1 MKKTTLR
8 ILTAVLAMLFVLTAF
23 SACGGK
29 VSKEPDEA
37 ILDALDATEKL
48 SAKSEAAKTLAEYS
62 DFNSIEY
69 NINLGDL
76 IGSVFSAAMGGMN
89 ISLSSKLDLNMKM
102 LTGEDRS
109 YASLALLLN
118 DTDFV
123 RLDAHASSLAL
134 ALASETLLG
143 NTAYG
148 ASFENLLTWFEEQLG
163 AELEAAEVSF
173 KDMMTEALEMS
184 AKSAEL
190 TKELE
195 DILGKYKKVAV
206 EALFENADTV
216 RTEETV
222 TVNGESIE
230 AVVFAATLDEGD
242 ALKTLEKIYTTY
254 KNDTKTRATVE
265 DLAKLYGLTDEDIAA
280 LYEEIETLCTR
291 DDASDETVDIRFAI
305 DAKKGNLISVSL
317 FDIDGTEALALTLS
331 PDPENPTYFAIELAD
346 ELSLVFRV
354 TENTEEA
361 YAAELAITAEGET
374 AMIPLT
380 YNKTTDRYSL
390 AFSAEGADLTV
401 NGTLKAEKDMLS
413 FSMDEISVKAEGQ
426 TVALKIGLTM
436 TLKKSSETVPAMP
449 EYTDLTQMTEK
460 DFAELGAELESKL
473 GELIMMLPTD
483 LQFLLGSLMGG

>member
-8 ILTAVLAMLFVLTAF
+8 ILTAVLAMLFILTAF

-29 VSKEPDEA
+29 VAKEPDKA

-102 LTGEDRS
+102 LTGEDSS

-148 ASFENLLTWFEEQLG
+148 ASFEKLFAWIEEQFG

-184 AKSAEL
+184 RKGAEISKKL
-190 TKELE
+190 G
-195 DILGKYKKVAV
+195 DILNKYKKIAV

-222 TVNGESIE
+222 TVNGVTAD
-230 AVVFAATLDEGD
+230 AVVFTATIDEND
-242 ALKTLEKIYTTY
+242 ALKVIEAIYTNY
-254 KNDTKTRATVE
+254 KNDTETRTTIE
-265 DLAKLYGLTDEDIAA
+265 ELAKLYGMTDDDIAA
-280 LYEEIETLCTR
+280 LYKDIEDFIAEPVSSEEPAKL
-291 DDASDETVDIRFAI
+291 RFVI
-305 DAKKGNLISVSL
+305 DKKQGNLISSSIL
-317 FDIDGTEALALTLS
+317 DIDGEEVLALTLGL
-331 PDPENPTYFAIELAD
+331 DPENPTYFALEIED
-346 ELSLVFRV
+346 TLSLIYRV
-354 TENTEEA
+354 TENTEEE
-361 YAAELAITAEGET
+361 YAAELAITVEGET
-374 AMIPLT
+374 VRIPLT
-380 YNKTTDRYSL
+380 YNKTTGRYSF
-390 AFSAEGADLTV
+390 AFSAEGTDLTV
-401 NGTLKAEKDMLS
+401 DGTLKAQEDMLS

-436 TLKKSSETVPAMP
+436 TLKKSGEAVPAMP

-460 DFAELGAELESKL
+460 DFAELGAELEAKL
-473 GELIMMLPTD
+473 GELMMMLPTD